1 MFLTEGRRKKG
12 KGKDATTNRVR
23 KGVCGGG
30 MEERVEMGVLL
41 GVFAV
46 LYKVR
51 ETVNTQVLAR
61 NKLTGCRV
69 VILRATK
76 KIKEFVRVVWWF
88 LVGSGWWRTRVAR
101 SVVTTDL
108 NSLCG

>member
-1 MFLTEGRRKKG
+1 
-12 KGKDATTNRVR
+12 
-23 KGVCGGG
+23 

-41 GVFAV
+41 EVFAC
-46 LYKVR
+46 YKVR

-76 KIKEFVRVVWWF
+76 KIKEFVRVVWW
-88 LVGSGWWRTRVAR
+88 LVLAVVGGGRVAR
-101 SVVTTDL
+101 SG
-108 NSLCG
+108 SYY